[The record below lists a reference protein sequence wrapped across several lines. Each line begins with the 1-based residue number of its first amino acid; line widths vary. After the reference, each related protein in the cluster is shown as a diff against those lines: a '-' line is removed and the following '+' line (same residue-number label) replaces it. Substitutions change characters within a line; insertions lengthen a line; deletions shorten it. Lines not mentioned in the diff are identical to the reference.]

1 MCSLFS
7 FFRSTE
13 KQRLKDENAKLKNT
27 IELLRSEVA
36 TLGPAVARRRKS
48 EEELS
53 LQMKRVCSEIQRV
66 RDKILKQ

>member
-13 KQRLKDENAKLKNT
+13 KQRLRDENAKLKNT

-48 EEELS
+48 EEGLS